1 MTLSEPTTWLHKGI
15 AATARWLI
23 SWSKSIIFLTVA
35 LTVFLGYSA
44 TKTHLDPGFNKLIP
58 LHHPYME
65 SFLQHSTTFSGA
77 NRVLVSVQWKG
88 EGDIYNKEF
97 LDTLRGVTDEVFFT
111 PGVNRGQVY
120 SLFTPN
126 VRYIEIT
133 EDGFVGEVLIPS
145 RFEAD
150 EEGLAHVRSN
160 VAKSGQIGSLVSND
174 LKSAMVRA
182 DLMEINPQTGE
193 RLNYHQVA
201 QRLEEIRSKFENDQ
215 VSIQIIG
222 FSKVLGDVMD
232 GLSTV
237 MTFFAIAFVITA
249 ILLRLYT
256 KSTNLTV
263 VALAVALLPVIW
275 LLGLLPLIGYGIDPM
290 SILVPF
296 MIFSI
301 GVSHAVQMTGAWKL
315 DVRAGFSTQQAA
327 ELAIRKLAIPGT
339 LALLANALGFMVIM
353 MIDIPIVH
361 ELGVTACLGV
371 LLMIITNKVFLP
383 SLLANIRLEKA
394 AMVASPAE
402 QGGRNPRWWS
412 LSALAEPRPAIISLL
427 IAAGFLAAG
436 TYQSRFL
443 LTGDIGTGAPELHAD
458 SRYNLDNDTILQNYS
473 IGMDVLSV
481 YAEVSNLEEGCLN
494 WAVMNAV
501 ERFES
506 RMSRVDGVQSVS
518 TVAGLAKIATAG
530 NNEGNPRW
538 ATLQRSEA
546 GLRSGARAL
555 SPDMGLNSEGCQVLN
570 LQVFLKDHEGS
581 TLTHVMKEVQDFIA
595 NEQTPNVVFRMAGGN
610 AGVAYATNEAVEQAE
625 VQMLGALFTAITLLC
640 WWTFRSWRAVLCI
653 IVPLALVSILCN
665 ALMSLLG
672 IGLKVATLPVI
683 ALGVGVGVDY
693 GIYLFESMQHELR
706 ERGVTLRE
714 SFYEAMRQRGS
725 AAIFTALT
733 MSIGVGTWAFSA
745 LKFQADMG
753 ILLAFMFLVNMLGAI
768 FLLPAMACWLNVEL
782 AETKDV
788 RSRAPVGKA
797 GSGTGTSGAG
807 FNPSPVGASHAASGK
822 ALQPEPQA
830 AAQSKPW

>member
-1 MTLSEPTTWLHKGI
+1 MTLSEPTTLLNRFI

-23 SWSKSIIFLTVA
+23 SWSKSIVVLTLIATA
-35 LTVFLGYSA
+35 LLAVSA
-44 TKTHLDPGFNKLIP
+44 MRTHLDPGFNKLIP
-58 LHHPYME
+58 MRHSYME
-65 SFLQHSTTFSGA
+65 AFLKHAATFSGA
-77 NRVLVSVQWKG
+77 NRILVSVEWKG
-88 EGDIYNKEF
+88 QQGDIYNEEF
-97 LDTLRGVTDEVFFT
+97 LEALRGVTDEVFFT

-126 VRYIEIT
+126 VKYIEIT
-133 EDGFVGEVLIPS
+133 EDGYVGEVLIPS
-145 RFEAD
+145 RFEAN
-150 EEGLAHVRSN
+150 EEGLAKVRSN

-182 DLMEINPQTGE
+182 DLLEVDPKTGE
-193 RLNYHQVA
+193 KLDYPKVA
-201 QRLEEIRSKFENDQ
+201 QRLEEIRSKFESKDI
-215 VSIQIIG
+215 SIHIIG

-232 GLSTV
+232 GLTTV

-249 ILLRLYT
+249 IMLRMYT

-263 VALAVALLPVIW
+263 VGLAVALLPVIW

-301 GVSHAVQMTGAWKL
+301 GVSHAVQMTGAWKQDMRDGL
-315 DVRAGFSTQQAA
+315 GAKLAA
-327 ELAIRKLAIPGT
+327 ENAIRKLAIPGT
-339 LALLANALGFMVIM
+339 LVLLANALGFMVIM
-353 MIDIPIVH
+353 QIDIPIVH

-383 SLLANIRLEKA
+383 ALLANLRLEKK
-394 AMVASPAE
+394 AMEESSSQVN
-402 QGGRNPRWWS
+402 GRNPTWWKV
-412 LSALAEPRPAIISLL
+412 SAMAESRPATLTLIISLAL
-427 IAAGFLAAG
+427 LAAG
-436 TYQSRFL
+436 TYQSRHL
-443 LTGDIGTGAPELHAD
+443 RTGDIGTGAPELHAD
-458 SRYNLDNDTILQNYS
+458 SRYNLDNDNIISNYS

-481 YAEVSNLEEGCLN
+481 FVETSNLDEGCLN
-494 WAVMNAV
+494 WQVMNAV
-501 ERFES
+501 ERFET
-506 RMSRVDGVQSVS
+506 RMRRVDGVQSVS
-518 TVAGLAKIATAG
+518 TVSGLSKIAASS

-538 ATLQRSEA
+538 AALQRTEA
-546 GLRSGARAL
+546 ALRSGTKAL
-555 SPDMGLNSEGCQVLN
+555 SPDLGLNTEGCKVIN

-581 TLTHVMKEVQDFIA
+581 TLTHVVNEVRDFIA
-595 NEQTPNVVFRMAGGN
+595 ADKTPNVKFLLAGGN
-610 AGVAYATNEAVEQAE
+610 AGVAYATNEAVEKGEIQI
-625 VQMLGALFTAITLLC
+625 LGALFTTITLLC

-653 IVPLALVSILCN
+653 IVPLAIVSILCN

-672 IGLKVATLPVI
+672 IGLKVPTLPVI

-706 ERGVTLRE
+706 ERDITLRE
-714 SFYEAMRQRGS
+714 AFYEAMRQRGN

-768 FLLPAMACWLNVEL
+768 FLLPAMAYWLNVGA
-782 AETKDV
+782 AE
-788 RSRAPVGKA
+788 SKA
-797 GSGTGTSGAG
+797 RLKRLQKQPSKAAAGTSSAG
-807 FNPSPVGASHAASGK
+807 GASHTGGMLK
-822 ALQPEPQA
+822 PEPQ
-830 AAQSKPW
+830 SSVNGKV

>member
-1 MTLSEPTTWLHKGI
+1 MNHVDTPTSFLHRLI
-15 AATARWLI
+15 ASTARGMI
-23 SWSKSIIFLTVA
+23 RWSKSIIVLTALVTVA
-35 LTVFLGYSA
+35 LGITALR
-44 TKTHLDPGFNKLIP
+44 THMDPGFNKLIP
-58 LHHPYME
+58 MRHAYMDA
-65 SFLQHSTTFSGA
+65 FLKHAATFSGA
-77 NRVLVSVQWKG
+77 NRLLVSVQWKG
-88 EGDIYNKEF
+88 DGDIYNAEF
-97 LDTLRGVTDEVFFT
+97 LETLRQVTDEVFFT
-111 PGVNRGQVY
+111 EGVNRGQVY

-133 EDGFVGEVLIPS
+133 EDGYVGEVLIPA

-150 EEGLAHVRSN
+150 AAGLDSVRSN

-174 LKSAMVRA
+174 LRSAMVRA
-182 DLMEINPQTGE
+182 DLMEVNAQTGE
-193 RLNYHQVA
+193 KLDYQKVA
-201 QRLEEIRSKFENDQ
+201 QRLEEIRQQFESDKID
-215 VSIQIIG
+215 IQIIG
-222 FSKVLGDVMD
+222 FTKVLGDVME

-237 MTFFAIAFVITA
+237 ITFFAIAFVITA
-249 ILLRLYT
+249 VLLRLYT
-256 KSTNLTV
+256 GSTNLTV

-275 LLGLLPLIGYGIDPM
+275 LLGILPLIGYGIDPM

-301 GVSHAVQMTGAWKL
+301 GVSHAVQMTGAWKM
-315 DVRAGFSTQQAA
+315 DVRNGCTAGQAA
-327 ELAIRKLAIPGT
+327 EYAIRKLAIPGT

-383 SLLANIRLEKA
+383 ALLAHIKLEPS
-394 AMVASPAE
+394 AMAGKDIH
-402 QGGRNPRWWS
+402 QGGRTRHWWS
-412 LSALAEPRPAIISLL
+412 LSALAEPRPALISL
-427 IAAGFLAAG
+427 AVAMVFLAWG

-458 SRYNLDNDTILQNYS
+458 SRYNRDNDTILQNYS

-481 YAEVSNLEEGCLN
+481 YGEVQGLDEGCLN
-494 WAVMNAV
+494 WGVMNAV

-506 RMSRVDGVQSVS
+506 RMSRVDGVQSVA

-538 ATLQRSEA
+538 AGLQRSEG
-546 GLRSGARAL
+546 GLRSGVRAL
-555 SPDMGLNSEGCQVLN
+555 SPDMGLNTEGCQVLN
-570 LQVFLKDHEGS
+570 MQVFLKDHEGA
-581 TLTHVMKEVQDFIA
+581 TLTHVMQEVQDFIA
-595 NEQTPNVVFRMAGGN
+595 NDNTPHLTLRLAGGN
-610 AGVAYATNEAVEQAE
+610 AGVAFATNEAVEKGEIQI
-625 VQMLGALFTAITLLC
+625 LGALFITITLLC

-665 ALMSLLG
+665 ALMAVLG

-706 ERGVTLRE
+706 ERGATLRE

-768 FLLPAMACWLNVEL
+768 FLLPAMACWLNVEK
-782 AETKDV
+782 AEKK
-788 RSRAPVGKA
+788 SAPAAQPAQATGSVASSGLTPA
-797 GSGTGTSGAG
+797 GGAQPTGM
-807 FNPSPVGASHAASGK
+807 PLD
-822 ALQPEPQA
+822 LQPNA
-830 AAQSKPW
+830 SVQSKPW